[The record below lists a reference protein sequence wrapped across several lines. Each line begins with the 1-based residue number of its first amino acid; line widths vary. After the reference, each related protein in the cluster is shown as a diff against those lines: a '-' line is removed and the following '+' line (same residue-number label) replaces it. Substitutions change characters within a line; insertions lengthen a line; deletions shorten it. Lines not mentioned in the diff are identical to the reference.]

1 MPAAFILFVLI
12 AKKDIS
18 MGFSPPLS
26 QVVSYVSVSFDYWWV
41 VTWLL
46 KFSISMQ
53 NGCNDMNKLF
63 FQSVQLRE
71 AFILVGRGNDKN
83 LKTSKINSAGDKCYR
98 KAKKKTYW
106 KLLDER
112 KGSGSYFDCVVKL
125 VDCTFTP

>member
-18 MGFSPPLS
+18 KGLSPPLS

-63 FQSVQLRE
+63 FQSAQLRE

-83 LKTSKINSAGDKCYR
+83 LKTNKINSAGDKCYR
-98 KAKKKTYW
+98 NTKKNILKIARW
-106 KLLDER
+106 KEGIRFLPWLC
-112 KGSGSYFDCVVKL
+112 G
-125 VDCTFTP
+125 